1 MGCDGGTIPKRD
13 ELVRKKKKAEQKDK
27 VAQRSFLW
35 RHCNISQT
43 PLHDPVVACGL
54 GRLYN
59 KDALIMALLDKT
71 MLPETAA
78 HIKSLKDVKE
88 LKLTHNTSYE
98 ASIDKGDQYVDHQ
111 SSPYICPVIGHE
123 MNGNFKFCFSW
134 GCGCVVSERAMKQL
148 KSNLCH
154 KCQSPVAAED
164 VVIINPDGEDLDLMK
179 TRMEARQAKIK
190 AEKKSKKIKKEIKE
204 EVDTDTVNPSEN
216 GCSSSRKTVSEV
228 EKTEPVKVEKTVSV
242 KLEKTV
248 PVKIEKNGFKR
259 PAEGNLSMKTEDFKK
274 TKSEYSVAKDPN
286 ASTVYK
292 SLFTSSSRAQNQMK
306 AHWITYNPFYN

>member
-13 ELVRKKKKAEQKDK
+13 ELVRKKKRAEQKDK

-59 KDALIMALLDKT
+59 KDSLILALLDKT
-71 MLPETAA
+71 LLPETAG

-88 LKLTHNTSYE
+88 LKLTQNPSYE

-154 KCQSPVAAED
+154 KCQSPVAPED
-164 VVIINPDGEDLDLMK
+164 IVVLNPADEDLDLMK
-179 TRMEARQAKIK
+179 SRMEARQAKIK
-190 AEKKSKKIKKEIKE
+190 AEKKSKKIKQEIKE
-204 EVDTDTVNPSEN
+204 EVDTDSTKPTEN
-216 GCSSSRKTVSEV
+216 GCSSSSGII
-228 EKTEPVKVEKTVSV
+228 PKVEKTV
-242 KLEKTV
+242 T
-248 PVKIEKNGFKR
+248 VKIEKNGFKR
-259 PAEGNLSMKTEDFKK
+259 PAEGNLSMKNEDFKK

-292 SLFTSSSRAQNQMK
+292 SLFTSSSIAQNQMK